1 MIRIRNPS
9 ASQDS
14 PPTTPRYVIMI
25 LWVAVSDGLLF
36 VRGWDEEKLRLGKFI
51 SELAPEI
58 SVNRSSL
65 SLWR

>member
-1 MIRIRNPS
+1 MIRIRIPS

-51 SELAPEI
+51 SELVPEI